1 MSLTDSY
8 RKQHVEIADLVRRI
22 ETNLEPQKLAL
33 EAGAVRALLS
43 SLFGK
48 LSVHLTMED
57 NALYPRLEK
66 HADAQVREL
75 AKRFKDEMAGVRPK
89 VEAFG
94 QKWTESAIR
103 DNAAA
108 YCAEARALFG
118 ALKDRIMREE
128 TQFYAYADRA
138 A

>member
-8 RKQHVEIADLVRRI
+8 RKQHVEIADLVKRI
-22 ETNLEPQKLAL
+22 EALLDPQRLTA
-33 EAGAVRALLS
+33 EAGAARALLS
-43 SLFGK
+43 NLFGK

-66 HADAQVREL
+66 HADGQIRDL
-75 AKRFKDEMAGVRPK
+75 AKRFKDEMAGVRPQ

-103 DNAAA
+103 SGAAA
-108 YCAEARALFG
+108 CCAEARALFA
-118 ALKDRIMREE
+118 ALKDRIVREE
-128 TQFYAYADRA
+128 TQLYAQADKA

>member
-8 RKQHVEIADLVRRI
+8 RKQHAEIADLVKRI
-22 ETNLEPQKLAL
+22 ETSLEPQKLAV
-33 EAGAVRALLS
+33 EAGAARALLS

-66 HADAQVREL
+66 HADPQVREL
-75 AKRFKDEMAGVRPK
+75 AKRFKEEMSGVRPK

-94 QKWTESAIR
+94 QRWTEAAIR
-103 DNAAA
+103 ANAAA
-108 YCAEARALFG
+108 FCAEARTLFG
-118 ALKDRIMREE
+118 AIKDRIMREE
-128 TQFYAYADRA
+128 TQFYACADKA